1 MVLCLM
7 ADLRLFRRCLIHY
20 LKMRRPRPRRLRGG
34 RREVCPHQANLRGV
48 DSSMRDGRRC
58 TLHCT
63 VLFAGHDSMRI
74 TIGEVRSRRHATKG
88 GRGWG
93 RFAKKGR
100 LRSDEKAKG

>member
-1 MVLCLM
+1 
-7 ADLRLFRRCLIHY
+7 
-20 LKMRRPRPRRLRGG
+20 
-34 RREVCPHQANLRGV
+34 
-48 DSSMRDGRRC
+48 
-58 TLHCT
+58 